1 MALAQT
7 IALFGAC
14 TLLIVLSGVR
24 LSRYG
29 DGIAEK
35 SGLGGTWMGVLVMAA
50 VTSLPE
56 LVTGVSS
63 IVVFDVPD
71 IAAGDVIGSCMFN
84 LLILAFLDFRHPE
97 PLSAR
102 IHQGHVLSAA
112 FGIVMLGLA
121 ALAMLAGA
129 RAPSIGWIGIHSL
142 LSVSV
147 WVFHAPDRRPA
158 GWRTSMLGSRG
169 WLHQLSSGSSDARA
183 RRPAALRKTAS
194 RIVRARHLK
203 VTDPPELGSYPA

>member
-1 MALAQT
+1 VALAQT
-7 IALFGAC
+7 VALFGVC

-29 DGIAEK
+29 DVIAEK

-121 ALAMLAGA
+121 ALAMLPA
-129 RAPSIGWIGIHSL
+129 RAHRRLAGSASTACCSSRCGCSRCGPSL
-142 LSVSV
+142 
-147 WVFHAPDRRPA
+147 P
-158 GWRTSMLGSRG
+158 
-169 WLHQLSSGSSDARA
+169 SSAIA
-183 RRPAALRKTAS
+183 
-194 RIVRARHLK
+194 
-203 VTDPPELGSYPA
+203 